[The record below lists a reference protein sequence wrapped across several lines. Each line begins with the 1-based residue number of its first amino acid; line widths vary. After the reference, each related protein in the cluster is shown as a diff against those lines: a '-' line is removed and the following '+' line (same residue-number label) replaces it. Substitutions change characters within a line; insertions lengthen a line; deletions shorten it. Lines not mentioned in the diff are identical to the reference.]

1 MKKEILLM
9 AGPTA
14 IPEQAIKAMNRQVM
28 FHRSKDFEAITAELN
43 HNLKTV
49 FQTQND
55 VITLT
60 GSGTSAMEAAISN

>member
-28 FHRSKDFEAITAELN
+28 FHRSKDFETITAELN
-43 HNLKTV
+43 NNLKTV
-49 FQTQND
+49 FQTK
-55 VITLT
+55 T
-60 GSGTSAMEAAISN
+60 M